1 MKKKKKNNFLKYNYS
16 KCFEFFKTSKPYIL
30 FATIL
35 FFIIAILGFIFPV
48 FFREEIFSIM
58 KEMTGL
64 LAGKNTME
72 LIFAIFLNN
81 LKASF
86 MSMILGIGVAVF
98 PVATAVVNGYILG
111 FVAREVVN
119 TEGLFVLWQLL
130 PHGVFEIP
138 AILLSIGIGIRIG
151 TDLFKKNAKRETKN
165 NIIEGLRFF
174 AFVVFPLLLIAG
186 IIEGILITLLA

>member
-1 MKKKKKNNFLKYNYS
+1 M
-16 KCFEFFKTSKPYIL
+16 
-30 FATIL
+30 
-35 FFIIAILGFIFPV
+35 GFIFPV